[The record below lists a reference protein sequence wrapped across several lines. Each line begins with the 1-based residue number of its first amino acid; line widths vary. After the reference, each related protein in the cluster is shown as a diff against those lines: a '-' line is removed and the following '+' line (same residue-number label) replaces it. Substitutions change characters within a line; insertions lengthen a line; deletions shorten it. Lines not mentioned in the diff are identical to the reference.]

1 MFMSAKYIPFGSTK
15 VVINKVAYQNE
26 NGKNALLP
34 VDKIGKDELEK
45 LLKRKLIV
53 KLEFDESGKPS
64 GDKDAAKAEKKHE
77 ALVAKAKEF
86 GITVTDE
93 MTTEEIQQAIK
104 KAEDDK
110 HNEVE
115 DKPLNEMSKDELK
128 AKAKQLGIDPGFFKS
143 EEKLR
148 EKILEAQEKK

>member
-1 MFMSAKYIPFGSTK
+1 MSVKYIPYGNTK
-15 VVINKVAYQNE
+15 VVINKVVYQNLD
-26 NGKNALLP
+26 GKNALLP

-45 LLKRKLIV
+45 LLKEKLIV

-64 GDKDAAKAEKKHE
+64 GDKDASRAEKKRE

-93 MTTEEIQQAIK
+93 MTVEEIQQAIR
-104 KAEDDK
+104 KAADDK
-110 HNEVE
+110 RKEVK

-128 AKAKQLGIDPGFFKS
+128 AKAKELGIDSGFFES